1 MTNSLHEMGFAHS
14 YPTPD
19 EERVVEK
26 AGIFDNTLSG
36 GKGKIVGI
44 TNDKV
49 FKSVFGMK
57 VAGVDRF
64 VDGGGKKRSR
74 SRTVG
79 FEGDGFLDNK
89 FKGVVLMSL
98 VVEGGFEIVVMA
110 FFVHLDQIGVG
121 TSDDGFVA
129 LIRNQLSFGDEGLI
143 NSRCEDDFEFLLGV
157 FPNLI
162 EVHKINKLSKIG
174 RIENVD
180 SGVSFGFPHNNK
192 VVFHI

>member
-1 MTNSLHEMGFAHS
+1 MANSLHEMGFAHP

-19 EERVVEK
+19 KEGVVEK

-36 GKGKIVGI
+36 SESKIIGI

-74 SRTVG
+74 GRIVG
-79 FEGDGFLDNK
+79 FESDGFLNNK
-89 FKGVVLMSL
+89 FKSVVLMGL

-110 FFVHLDQIGVG
+110 FFVHFDQIGVG
-121 TSDDGFVA
+121 ASDDGFVA

-143 NSRCEDDFEFLLGV
+143 NSRSEDDFEFLLGV

-162 EVHKINKLSKIG
+162 DVHKIN
-174 RIENVD
+174 
-180 SGVSFGFPHNNK
+180 
-192 VVFHI
+192 

>member
-1 MTNSLHEMGFAHS
+1 MGFADTDS
-14 YPTPD
+14 SPNKKRIIGKPG
-19 EERVVEK
+19 V
-26 AGIFDNTLSG
+26 FNNTLG
-36 GKGKIVGI
+36 GGVGEIVTVADNEVTEG
-44 TNDKV
+44 
-49 FKSVFGMK
+49 VFGMK

-192 VVFHI
+192 AVFHI